1 MNGVTALVSA
11 ARPRQW
17 VKNVLVV
24 AAPIAAGDIWS
35 ASNVVAIAVAFA
47 AFSLAASGIYLVN
60 DVKDVEEDRQHPK
73 KRNRA
78 IASGALPIPVAVAA
92 GAVLLIAAPVLAVVA
107 TSSDLWIVV
116 VVYEVVQ
123 LAYCLWLKHQP
134 VVDLAVVSSGFLLR
148 AIAGGVACGIALS
161 QWFLLVA
168 AFGSLFM
175 VAGKRYSEKRLH
187 ALHGLGVTRKSLE
200 EYSEPYLRFVWALAA
215 SLVVIS
221 YSLWAFQLGDELAS
235 VLPAISI
242 APFLMGVLR
251 YAVDVD
257 KGEAGAPEDIVLRDR
272 VLQLIGASWLLT
284 FVATVTI
291 Q

>member
-1 MNGVTALVSA
+1 MNVVTALVHA

-47 AFSLAASGIYLVN
+47 AFSLAASGIYMVN

-73 KRNRA
+73 KRHRA
-78 IASGALPIPVAVAA
+78 IASGALPIPVAVVA
-92 GAVLLIAAPVLAVVA
+92 GAVLLVAAPVLAVLA

-134 VVDLAVVSSGFLLR
+134 VIDLAVVSSGFMLR

-221 YSLWAFQLGDELAS
+221 YSLWAFQLGDELRS
-235 VLPAISI
+235 VLPAVSI
-242 APFLMGVLR
+242 APFLIGVLR

-272 VLQLIGASWLLT
+272 VLQLIGLSWLIT